1 MNTKQF
7 VALALITS
15 WLTGCATPP
24 MFVSASTLTPEQMAT
39 IRSGACEDLV
49 SDFLYNEKTEQQAA
63 DEMAGR
69 AAKQL
74 VLNAIGVGAIAVG
87 GIGMIYHVRG
97 EGANRERLADLRARV
112 AALRTVIAE
121 KGCRLPAPPSEKAAA
136 EPAATAATAATPATA
151 EPAPTPEPAQPPK
164 Q

>member
-15 WLTGCATPP
+15 LLAGCATPP
-24 MFVSASTLTPEQMAT
+24 MFVSASTLTPDQMAT
-39 IRSGACEDLV
+39 IRSGACDDLV
-49 SDFLYNEKTEQQAA
+49 SDFLYNEKAEQQAA

-74 VLNAIGVGAIAVG
+74 VLNAIGVGALAVG
-87 GIGMIYHVRG
+87 GYGMIYHVRG

-121 KGCRLPAPPSEKAAA
+121 KGCRPPAPPSENAAA
-136 EPAATAATAATPATA
+136 EPAATAATAATGATA
-151 EPAPTPEPAQPPK
+151 EPAPPVKE
-164 Q
+164 

>member
-1 MNTKQF
+1 MRTKQF
-7 VALALITS
+7 VALALVTS
-15 WLTGCATPP
+15 LLNGCATPP

-39 IRSGACEDLV
+39 IRSGACDDLV
-49 SDFLYNEKTEQQAA
+49 SDFLYNEKAEQQAA

-87 GIGMIYHVRG
+87 GFGMIYHVRG
-97 EGANRERLADLRARV
+97 EGVNRERLADLRARV

-121 KGCRLPAPPSEKAAA
+121 KGCRLPAPPAENAVAEPTPAA
-136 EPAATAATAATPATA
+136 EPA
-151 EPAPTPEPAQPPK
+151 PAPPAK
-164 Q
+164 E